1 MSHRREKQLEAALE
15 QCVEA
20 LRLTREYVGE
30 EMLPPLE
37 GWSWYDAT
45 VNARDVLEAL
55 EQK

>member
-1 MSHRREKQLEAALE
+1 MNELVAALE

-30 EMLPPLE
+30 DLLPPLE

-45 VNARDVLEAL
+45 VNAQDVLEAF
-55 EQK
+55 EDQHA